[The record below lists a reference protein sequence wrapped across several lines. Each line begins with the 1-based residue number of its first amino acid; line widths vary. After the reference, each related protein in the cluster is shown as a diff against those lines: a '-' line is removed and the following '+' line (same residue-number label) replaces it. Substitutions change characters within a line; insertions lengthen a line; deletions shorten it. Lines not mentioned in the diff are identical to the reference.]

1 MVYYFHVSI
10 SSVSQLI
17 VTGAVKRPHTHTH
30 THLARQFKLDQ
41 LPPPKLASPRCP
53 FPVNEDG
60 AAGRQGRDRALR
72 IQSNEGGKDLA
83 GNNDT

>member
-10 SSVSQLI
+10 SSVSRLI
-17 VTGAVKRPHTHTH
+17 VTGAVKRPHTY
-30 THLARQFKLDQ
+30 THLARQFELDQ
-41 LPPPKLASPRCP
+41 LPPKLASPRWP
-53 FPVNEDG
+53 FPVNEDC

-72 IQSNEGGKDLA
+72 IQSNEGRKDLA